1 MALPGMKSTSDFAT
15 DERPKNWREGILLLE
30 PRNKAP
36 LAALTAAMASQSTDD
51 PEFNWWDEQ
60 VDVGTLTVVGA
71 QTNVDTAI
79 EVVQYGN
86 RLKAGDMLYNA
97 RTTEAIRLTSVTS
110 DTVINVTRGSG
121 GTTAAA
127 MNDADTL
134 VYVGSAYREGAGRP
148 LGVSWNPTKHN
159 NFTQI
164 FRDAVEWTRTAQK
177 TTLRTGDK
185 QKEDRRRAL
194 NKHMIGLER
203 AFIFGTPL
211 ETTES
216 GQPLRF
222 TGGILSRLTTDAP
235 GNISTVTGNDLSMSE
250 FEDLFASIFAYGSN
264 EKLAFASL
272 ATIIKMGRL
281 ARINTTFNF
290 TAGEKELGLNVSR
303 FATAGGTLVLTEH
316 PLFSQAGAPLASD
329 LLVLDTANLKYRY
342 ITDTVLL
349 KDRADKGVDG
359 DCEEYLTECGLEF
372 HHPKTN
378 YWLKGISTVSVG

>member
-1 MALPGMKSTSDFAT
+1 MALPGMKSTNDFAAN
-15 DERPKNWREGILLLE
+15 ERPKNWRAGILLLE

-36 LAALTAAMASQSTDD
+36 LAALTAAMDSSTTDD
-51 PEFNWWDEQ
+51 PEFNWWEEE
-60 VDVGTLTVVGA
+60 VDVGSLIVSGA

-79 EVVQYGN
+79 EVTQYGT
-86 RLKAGDMLYNA
+86 RLKAGDVLYNA
-97 RTTEAIRLTSVTS
+97 RTTEAIRLTAVTD
-110 DTVINVTRGSG
+110 DTNITVQRGVA

-127 MNDADTL
+127 MNNADVL

-148 LGVSWNPTKHN
+148 LGVSWNPVKKN

-164 FRDAVEWTRTAQK
+164 FRDVVEWTRTAQK

-185 QKEDRRRAL
+185 MKEDRRRAL
-194 NKHMIGLER
+194 NKHMIGMER

-222 TGGILSRLTTDAP
+222 TGGILNKISTDAP
-235 GNISTVTGNDLSMSE
+235 ANVVTVSGNDLSMSE
-250 FEDLFASIFAYGSN
+250 FEDYFANIFAYGSK
-264 EKLAFASL
+264 EKLAFCSI
-272 ATIIKMGRL
+272 ATMVKLGRL
-281 ARINTTFNF
+281 ARINTQFQMQNGT
-290 TAGEKELGLNVSR
+290 KEYNLLTSR
-303 FATAGGTLVLTEH
+303 FTTPAGTLVLTEH

-329 LLVLDTANLKYRY
+329 LLVLDTAELKYRY

-359 DCEEYLTECGLEF
+359 DSEEYLTECGLEIHF
-372 HHPKTN
+372 AKKHF
-378 YWLKGISTVSVG
+378 WLKGISTVSVG

>member
-36 LAALTAAMASQSTDD
+36 LAALTAAMSSQSTDD
-51 PEFNWWDEQ
+51 PEFHWWDEE
-60 VDVGTLTVVGA
+60 VDVGKLVINGA
-71 QTNVDTAI
+71 QTNVDTAL
-79 EVVQYGN
+79 EVTQYGT

-97 RTTEAIRLTSVTS
+97 RTAESVRVTAVT
-110 DTVINVTRGSG
+110 DDLNITVTRGAG

-127 MNDADTL
+127 MNDQDVL

-148 LGVSWNPTKHN
+148 LGVSWNPTKRTN
-159 NFTQI
+159 YTQI

-194 NKHMIGLER
+194 NKHVIGMER

-222 TGGILSRLTTDAP
+222 TGGILNAITSQAP
-235 GNISTVTGNDLSMSE
+235 NNVYNVTGSDLTMSE
-250 FEDLFASIFAYGSN
+250 FEDLFANIFAYGSN
-264 EKLAFASL
+264 EKLAFASIQTL
-272 ATIIKMGRL
+272 VKLNRL
-281 ARINTTFNF
+281 ARINTTFTF
-290 TAGEKELGLNVSR
+290 TPGQKEFNMNVTR
-303 FATAGGTLVLTEH
+303 FSTAAGTLLLTEH
-316 PLFSQAGAPLASD
+316 PLFSLAGAPLAND

-359 DCEEYLTECGLEF
+359 DAEEYLTECGLEV
-372 HHPKTN
+372 HHPKMF
-378 YWLKGISTVSVG
+378 YWAKGIATVSVG